1 MILVQIIL
9 VKRMEYVKKSSI
21 QIVRRTFALVIVVT
35 MAFTVNIM
43 LKNATTTVRQNQSVN
58 QNTVE

>member
-21 QIVRRTFALVIVVT
+21 QIVHRTFALVIVVT

-43 LKNATTTVRQNQSVN
+43 LKNAATTVRQNQSVN